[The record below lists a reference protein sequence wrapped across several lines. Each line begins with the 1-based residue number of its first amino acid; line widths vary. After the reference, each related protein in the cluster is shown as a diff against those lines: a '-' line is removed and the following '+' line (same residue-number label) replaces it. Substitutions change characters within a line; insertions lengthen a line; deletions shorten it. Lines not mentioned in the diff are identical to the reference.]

1 MFKTFFLS
9 ELKYTLKQP
18 MVYIFIF
25 IFALMEFF
33 ATVSDNVQVGGAIG
47 NVYRNSPYTLTIH
60 ITIFCIFSL
69 LMAVAF
75 FNNAALRDH
84 NNEFNEILFTTP
96 LSKPGY
102 FFGRFFGALFISTL
116 PLLGVFIGM
125 LLGTYMNSIFEWIDT
140 SRFGEFY
147 AETFINNYLLFI
159 LPNMFLAG
167 SVIFAMA
174 NKWKSTVISFVGGLV
189 IIVAY
194 IVSGSLM
201 SDVENETIA
210 GLSDV
215 FGINTYAIETKYFTP
230 AEKNTIS
237 PGFSGIILWNRLI
250 WTGLGIIILLLSY
263 FSFSFKKK
271 NQKIKKEKVKT
282 ESKDTVFSLPK
293 LHPTYDTATNWLQFK
308 SFFYTNF
315 LSIAK
320 SVTFK
325 ILFLFCIIILVS
337 DLISGYEYFG
347 LQSYPL
353 TYKLIDTIKGST
365 NIFLIIILIFFS
377 GELIW
382 RDRDSKINEVVDATA
397 HTSFV
402 SLSAKALSLVCITT
416 ILNLFFILIGIIY
429 QLIHGFSR
437 IEIDVYLLDLFYANL
452 ALYIIFGGITIMIQ
466 VLSSNKYIGYF
477 ISILVLLVWDI
488 ILSVLDV
495 SSNMLSIGGGG
506 SVFYSDINGFGPGLK
521 SKLWFNLYWM
531 LLAVI
536 GLLIAGA
543 LWNRG
548 SKSSLLSRIKAARKE
563 VPKSYR
569 SFIVILAVAWL
580 SVAGFVYYNT
590 QVLNP
595 YRSSDATEQLSADF
609 EKKYSKY
616 KDAVHPKVTDAKYY
630 IDIFPNKRD
639 IYVKADI
646 ELTNESDVAID
657 SLHFFNGEGWDTKL
671 NIPNAKPV
679 YKDTTYLYTI
689 YQLSPPLQP
698 GEKTIIKL
706 DNKFITKGFE
716 NGRGSTMIVKNGTF
730 FNNGNILPT
739 MGYNDGYE
747 LSDKNT
753 RKKYDLE
760 PKERTPKLSAEL
772 SELHN
777 RNYISNGQSDYIN
790 VETVIS
796 TIKEQTAIA
805 PGSLIKKWE
814 ENGRDYY
821 HYKTDT
827 PSLNFY
833 SFMSADFEIKKRKW
847 NGIDIE
853 VYYDEKHPENV
864 DMMLDAVERSLVYY
878 TENFGPY
885 FHKQCRII
893 EFPRY
898 ASFAQAFPGTMP
910 YSEAIGFIINLED
923 ETENNIVDAVI
934 AHEMGHQWWA
944 HQVIGANM
952 QGGTMM
958 SESFAEYSS
967 LMTIKNITENPMKMR
982 QFTKYDHDRYLRGRS
997 SERLKELPLY
1007 KVENQGYIHYGKGS
1021 VILYALQDYIGEA
1034 KVNLAMKNFL
1044 EEYRYKKPPYP
1055 TSLDF
1060 IKHLDPQV
1068 PDSLKYLITDWFKEI
1083 TLYDNRLKDAN
1094 YKKLE
1099 NGKYEVTLEIESFKI
1114 KSDSLGNETKTAIND
1129 WIDLGVFADDDE
1141 ENLIFE
1147 KRVKVNKPKMT
1158 FVFEIDSLPSKLAI
1172 DPRHLLIDRVYD
1184 DNIKTVAETTMSGEE

>member
-1 MFKTFFLS
+1 
-9 ELKYTLKQP
+9 
-18 MVYIFIF
+18 
-25 IFALMEFF
+25 MEFF

-47 NVYRNSPYTLTIH
+47 NVYRNSPYTITIH
-60 ITIFCIFSL
+60 VTIFCIFSL

-102 FFGRFFGALFISTL
+102 FFGRFFGALLVSTL

-125 LLGTYMNSIFEWIDT
+125 LVGTYMNSIFGWLDT
-140 SRFGEFY
+140 ERYGDFY
-147 AETFINNYLLFI
+147 LETFVNNYLLFI

-167 SVIFAMA
+167 AVIYAMA

-201 SDVENETIA
+201 SDVDNETIA
-210 GLSDV
+210 GLSDI
-215 FGINTYAIETKYFTP
+215 FGINTYSIETKYFTP
-230 AEKNTIS
+230 VDKNTIS
-237 PGFSGIILWNRLI
+237 PGFSGMLFWNRLI
-250 WTGLGIIILLLSY
+250 WTGVGIIILMLSY

-271 NQKIKKEKVKT
+271 NKKVKKEKVSTAKV
-282 ESKDTVFSLPK
+282 DTVFMLPK
-293 LHPTYDTATNWLQFK
+293 LNPTYGSSTNWIQFK
-308 SFFYTNF
+308 SFFFTNF

-325 ILFLFCIIILVS
+325 ILFLFCIIILVT
-337 DLISGYEYFG
+337 DLSGGFEYFG

-353 TYKLIDTIKGST
+353 TYKLIDSIKDST
-365 NIFLIIILIFFS
+365 NIFTIIILIFFS

-382 RDRDSKINEVVDATA
+382 RDRDSKINEVVDATS
-397 HTSFV
+397 HTSFI
-402 SLSAKALSLVCITT
+402 SMAAKALSLICITT

-429 QLIHGFSR
+429 QLLKGFTR
-437 IEIDVYLLDLFYANL
+437 IELDTYLLDLFYSNL
-452 ALYIIFGGITIMIQ
+452 ALYIIFAGIMIMIQ

-506 SVFYSDINGFGPGLK
+506 SVFYSDMNGFGPGLK
-521 SKLWFNLYWM
+521 SALWFNLYWI
-531 LLAVI
+531 LLSVL

-548 SKSSLLSRIKAARKE
+548 SKSSLLSRIKTARKE

-569 SFIVILAVAWL
+569 GIIALIAVLWL
-580 SVAGFVYYNT
+580 GVAGFVYYNT

-595 YRSSDATEQLSADF
+595 YLSSDTTEQLSADF

-639 IYVKADI
+639 IHVKADI
-646 ELTNESDVAID
+646 ELTNESNIAID
-657 SLHFFNGEGWDTKL
+657 SLHFFNNDGWDTKL

-689 YQLSPPLQP
+689 YKLSPALQP
-698 GEKTIIKL
+698 GETIVLKL
-706 DNKFITKGFE
+706 ENKFITKGFE
-716 NGRGSTMIVKNGTF
+716 NGRGPTMIVKNGTF
-730 FNNGNILPT
+730 FNNGDVLPI
-739 MGYNDGYE
+739 MGYNENYE

-753 RKKYDLE
+753 RKKHGLE
-760 PKERTPKLSAEL
+760 PKERTPKLSGEL

-796 TIKEQTAIA
+796 TIKEQIAIA

-833 SFMSADFEIKKRKW
+833 AFMSADYEIRKRKW

-864 DMMLDAVERSLVYY
+864 DMMLDAVERSLAYY

-885 FHKQCRII
+885 YHKQCRII

-923 ETENNIVDAVI
+923 ETENNVVDAVI
-934 AHEMGHQWWA
+934 AHEMAHQWWA
-944 HQVIGANM
+944 HQVLGANM

-958 SESFAEYSS
+958 SESFSEYSS

-982 QFTKYDHDRYLRGRS
+982 EFLKYDHDRYLRGRS
-997 SERLKELPLY
+997 GEREKELPLY

-1021 VILYALQDYIGEA
+1021 LILYALQDYIGED

-1060 IKHLDPQV
+1060 IRHLEPQV
-1068 PDSLKYLITDWFKEI
+1068 PDSLQYLVTDWFKEI
-1083 TLYDNRLKDAN
+1083 TLYDNRLKEAN
-1094 YKKLE
+1094 YKLLD
-1099 NGKYEVTLEIESFKI
+1099 NGKYEVTLEIESSKI
-1114 KSDSLGNETKTAIND
+1114 KSDSLGNETKTLIND
-1129 WIDLGVFADDDE
+1129 WIDVGFYMDNDE
-1141 ENLIFE
+1141 ERLYSQ
-1147 KRVKVNKPKMT
+1147 KRVKFNKEKSSITMQL
-1158 FVFEIDSLPSKLAI
+1158 DSLPVKAAI
-1172 DPRHLLIDRVYD
+1172 DPRHLLIDRVYK
-1184 DNIKTVAETTMSGEE
+1184 DNIKSLSLEE

>member
-25 IFALMEFF
+25 ILALLEFF

-47 NVYRNSPYTLTIH
+47 NVYRNSPYTITIH
-60 ITIFCIFSL
+60 VTVFCVFSL

-102 FFGRFFGALFISTL
+102 FFGRFLGALVVSTL

-125 LLGTYMNSIFEWIDT
+125 LLGTYMNSIFGWMDT
-140 SRFGEFY
+140 ERFGDFY
-147 AETFINNYLLFI
+147 LETFINNYLLFI

-174 NKWKSTVISFVGGLV
+174 NKWKSTIISFVGGLV

-201 SDVENETIA
+201 SDVDNETIA
-210 GLSDV
+210 ALSDI
-215 FGINTYAIETKYFTP
+215 FGINTYFLETKYFTP
-230 AEKNTIS
+230 IEKNTIS
-237 PGFSGIILWNRLI
+237 PGFSGLLFKNRLLWTAVGAIILMI
-250 WTGLGIIILLLSY
+250 SY
-263 FSFSFKKK
+263 FSFSFKTK
-271 NQKIKKEKVKT
+271 NKKVKKQKVKNSDK
-282 ESKDTVFSLPK
+282 ETVFALPN
-293 LHPTYDTATNWLQFK
+293 LNPTFKASTNWIQFK

-315 LSIAK
+315 LSIVK

-325 ILFLFCIIILVS
+325 ILFLFCIIILVV
-337 DLISGYEYFG
+337 DLSQGFEFMG

-353 TYKLIDTIKGST
+353 TYKLIDSIKGST
-365 NIFLIIILIFFS
+365 NIFTIIILIFFS

-382 RDRDSKINEVVDATA
+382 RDRDSKINEVIDATA
-397 HTSFV
+397 HTSFI
-402 SLSAKALSLVCITT
+402 SMAAKALSLVCLTS
-416 ILNLFFILIGIIY
+416 ILNLFFILIGVIY
-429 QLIHGFSR
+429 QLLNGFTR
-437 IEIDVYLLDLFYANL
+437 IELDVYLLDFFYENF
-452 ALYIIFGGITIMIQ
+452 ALYIVFGGIMIMIQ

-477 ISILVLLVWDI
+477 ISVLVLLVWEI
-488 ILSVLDV
+488 VLNILDV
-495 SSNMLSIGGGG
+495 NSNMLNIGGGS
-506 SVFYSDINGFGPGLK
+506 SVFYSDMNGFGPGLK
-521 SKLWFNLYWM
+521 STLWFNLYWI
-531 LLAVI
+531 LLSVI

-548 SKSSLLSRIKAARKE
+548 SKSSLLSRIKTAKKE

-569 SFIVILAVAWL
+569 GFIAVLTIIWL
-580 SVAGFVYYNT
+580 GVAGFVYYNT

-595 YRSSDATEQLSADF
+595 YRSNDTEEQLMAEF

-616 KDAVHPKVTDAKYY
+616 KEAVHPKVTDAKYY

-639 IYVKADI
+639 IHVKADI
-646 ELTNESDVAID
+646 ELTNESNQAID
-657 SLHFFNGEGWDTKL
+657 SLHFFNNEGWITKL
-671 NIPNAKPV
+671 NIPNAKPIF
-679 YKDTTYLYTI
+679 KDSTYLYTI
-689 YQLSPPLQP
+689 YKLSKPLQP
-698 GEKTIIKL
+698 GQSIVMKL
-706 DNKFITKGFE
+706 DNKFITKGFK
-716 NGRGSTMIVKNGTF
+716 NSRGNTMIVNNGTF
-730 FNNGNILPT
+730 FNNGDILPV
-739 MGYNDGYE
+739 MGYNENYE
-747 LSDKNT
+747 ISDNNT

-760 PKERTPKLSAEL
+760 PKERSPELSSEH

-777 RNYISNGQSDYIN
+777 RNYINNGQSDFIN
-790 VETVIS
+790 VETIIS

-833 SFMSADFEIKKRKW
+833 SFMSADYEIKKRKW
-847 NGIDIE
+847 NGIEIE

-864 DMMLDAVERSLVYY
+864 DMMLDAVERSLAYY
-878 TENFGPY
+878 TKNFGPY

-923 ETENNIVDAVI
+923 ETENNVVDAVI
-934 AHEMGHQWWA
+934 AHEMAHQWWA

-952 QGGTMM
+952 QGSTLM
-958 SESFAEYSS
+958 SESFSEYSS
-967 LMTIKNITENPMKMR
+967 LMTMKNMTENPMKMR
-982 QFTKYDHDRYLRGRS
+982 EFIKYDHDRYLRGRS
-997 SERLKELPLY
+997 GEREKELPLY
-1007 KVENQGYIHYGKGS
+1007 KVENQQYIHYGKGS
-1021 VILYALQDYIGEA
+1021 VILYALQDYIGEE

-1060 IKHLDPQV
+1060 IRHLEPQV
-1068 PDSLKYLITDWFKEI
+1068 PDSLQYLVTDWFKEI
-1083 TLYDNRLKDAN
+1083 TLYDNRLKEAN
-1094 YKKLE
+1094 YKKLD
-1099 NGKYEVTLEIESFKI
+1099 NGKYEVTLEIESSKI
-1114 KSDSLGNETKTAIND
+1114 KSDSLGNETKANIND
-1129 WIDLGVFADDDE
+1129 WIDIGFFMDDDE
-1141 ENLIFE
+1141 EKLDHQ
-1147 KRVKVNKPKMT
+1147 KRIKFNKEVT
-1158 FVFEIDSLPSKLAI
+1158 SITIQLDSLPIKAAI
-1172 DPRHLLIDRVYD
+1172 DPRHILIDRVYK
-1184 DNIKTVAETTMSGEE
+1184 DNIKRISLEE

>member
-25 IFALMEFF
+25 ILALMEFF

-47 NVYRNSPYTLTIH
+47 NVYRNSPYTITIH
-60 ITIFCIFSL
+60 VTVFCIFSL

-102 FFGRFFGALFISTL
+102 FFGRFFGALLVSTL

-125 LLGTYMNSIFEWIDT
+125 LVGTYMNSIFGWLDT
-140 SRFGEFY
+140 ARYGEFY
-147 AETFINNYLLFI
+147 FETFLNNYLLFI

-167 SVIFAMA
+167 AVIYAMA
-174 NKWKSTVISFVGGLV
+174 NKWKSTIISFVGGLT

-194 IVSGSLM
+194 LVSGSLM
-201 SDVENETIA
+201 SDVDNETIA
-210 GLSDV
+210 GLSDI
-215 FGINTYAIETKYFTP
+215 FGINTYSIETKYFTP
-230 AEKNTIS
+230 ADKNTIS
-237 PGFSGIILWNRLI
+237 PRFSGVLLWNRLI
-250 WTGLGIIILLLSY
+250 WTGVGIIILMLSY
-263 FSFSFKKK
+263 FSFSFKEK
-271 NQKIKKEKVKT
+271 NKKIKKEKIST
-282 ESKDTVFSLPK
+282 SGKDTVFALPK
-293 LHPTYDTATNWLQFK
+293 LNPTYNVSTNWIQFK

-315 LSIAK
+315 LSIVK

-325 ILFLFCIIILVS
+325 ILFLFCIIILVT
-337 DLISGYEYFG
+337 DLIGGFEYFG

-353 TYKLIDTIKGST
+353 TYKLIDSIKGNT
-365 NIFLIIILIFFS
+365 NLFMIIILTFFS

-382 RDRDSKINEVVDATA
+382 RDRDYKINEVVDATA
-397 HTSFV
+397 HTSFI
-402 SLSAKALSLVCITT
+402 SMAAKVLSLVCITS
-416 ILNLFFILIGIIY
+416 ILNLFFIVIAIVY
-429 QLIHGFSR
+429 QLFHGFTR
-437 IEIDVYLLDLFYANL
+437 IELDVYLLDFFYSNL
-452 ALYIIFGGITIMIQ
+452 ALYIVFGGIMIMIQ

-477 ISILVLLVWDI
+477 ISILVLLVWEIVLSILDI
-488 ILSVLDV
+488 ST
-495 SSNMLSIGGGG
+495 NMLNIGGGG
-506 SVFYSDINGFGPGLK
+506 SVFYSDMNGFGPGLT
-521 SKLWFNLYWM
+521 STLWFNLYWI
-531 LLAVI
+531 LLSFLSI
-536 GLLIAGA
+536 LIAGA

-548 SKSSLLSRIKAARKE
+548 SKSSLFSRIKTARKE

-569 SFIVILAVAWL
+569 GFIALTAIAWIGLASFI
-580 SVAGFVYYNT
+580 YYNT

-595 YRSSDATEQLSADF
+595 YRSGDTTEQLQADF

-616 KDAVHPKVTDAKYY
+616 KDAVHPKITDAKYF

-639 IYVKADI
+639 IHVKADI
-646 ELTNESDVAID
+646 ELTNESNVAID
-657 SLHFFNGEGWDTKL
+657 SLHFFNNEGWDTKL

-689 YQLSPPLQP
+689 YKLSPALQP
-698 GEKTIIKL
+698 GETIVMKL

-716 NGRGSTMIVKNGTF
+716 NGRGPTMIVKNGTF
-730 FNNGNILPT
+730 FNNGDVLPS
-739 MGYNDGYE
+739 MGYNNGYE

-753 RKKYDLE
+753 RKKYDLK
-760 PKERTPKLSAEL
+760 PKERTPKLSGEL

-833 SFMSADFEIKKRKW
+833 SFMSADYEIRKRKW

-864 DMMLDAVERSLVYY
+864 DMMLDAVERSLDYF
-878 TENFGPY
+878 TKNFGPY

-923 ETENNIVDAVI
+923 ETENNIVDSVI
-934 AHEMGHQWWA
+934 AHEMAHQWWA
-944 HQVIGANM
+944 HQVLGVNM
-952 QGGTMM
+952 QGSTMF
-958 SESFAEYSS
+958 SEGFSQYASR
-967 LMTIKNITENPMKMR
+967 MTSKGMTENPMKMR
-982 QFTKYDHDRYLRGRS
+982 QMLKYDHDRYLRGRS
-997 SERLKELPLY
+997 GEREKELPLY
-1007 KVENQGYIHYGKGS
+1007 EVENQAYIHYGKGS
-1021 VILYALQDYIGEA
+1021 VVLYALQDYIGED
-1034 KVNLAMKNFL
+1034 KVNLAMKTFL

-1060 IKHLDPQV
+1060 LRHLEPQV
-1068 PDSLKYLITDWFKEI
+1068 PDSLQYLITDWFKEI
-1083 TLYDNRLKDAN
+1083 TLYDNRLKEAN
-1094 YKKLE
+1094 YKILD
-1099 NGKYEVTLEIESFKI
+1099 NGKYEVTMEIESSKI
-1114 KSDSLGNETKTAIND
+1114 KSDSLGNETRTAIND
-1129 WIDLGVFADDDE
+1129 WIDIGFFMDDDE
-1141 ENLIFE
+1141 ERLYSQ
-1147 KRVKVNKPKMT
+1147 KRVKFNKEKSSITMQL
-1158 FVFEIDSLPSKLAI
+1158 DSLPVKAAI
-1172 DPRHLLIDRVYD
+1172 DPRHLLIDRVYK
-1184 DNIKTVAETTMSGEE
+1184 DNIKSISLED

>member
-25 IFALMEFF
+25 ILALMEFF

-47 NVYRNSPYTLTIH
+47 NVYRNSPYTITIH
-60 ITIFCIFSL
+60 VTVFCVFSL

-102 FFGRFFGALFISTL
+102 FFGRFLGALVVSTL
-116 PLLGVFIGM
+116 PLLGVFIGV
-125 LLGTYMNSIFEWIDT
+125 LLGTYMNSIFGWMDT
-140 SRFGEFY
+140 ERFGDFY
-147 AETFINNYLLFI
+147 LETFINNYLLFI

-174 NKWKSTVISFVGGLV
+174 NKWKSTIISFVGGLV

-201 SDVENETIA
+201 SDVDNETIA
-210 GLSDV
+210 ALSDI
-215 FGINTYAIETKYFTP
+215 FGINTYFLETKYFTP
-230 AEKNTIS
+230 IEKNTIS
-237 PGFSGIILWNRLI
+237 PGFSGLLFKNRLLWTAVGAIILMI
-250 WTGLGIIILLLSY
+250 SY
-263 FSFSFKKK
+263 FSFSFKTK
-271 NQKIKKEKVKT
+271 NKKVKKQKVKNRDK
-282 ESKDTVFSLPK
+282 ETVFALPN
-293 LHPTYDTATNWLQFK
+293 LNPTFKASTNWIQFK

-315 LSIAK
+315 LSIVK

-325 ILFLFCIIILVS
+325 ILFLFCIIILVV
-337 DLISGYEYFG
+337 DLSQGFEFMG

-353 TYKLIDTIKGST
+353 TYKLIDSIKGST
-365 NIFLIIILIFFS
+365 NIFTIIILIFFS

-382 RDRDSKINEVVDATA
+382 RDRDSKINEVIDATA
-397 HTSFV
+397 HTSFI
-402 SLSAKALSLVCITT
+402 SMAAKALSLVCLTS
-416 ILNLFFILIGIIY
+416 ILNLFFILIGVIY
-429 QLIHGFSR
+429 QLLNGFTR
-437 IEIDVYLLDLFYANL
+437 IELDVYLLDFFYENF
-452 ALYIIFGGITIMIQ
+452 ALYIVFGGIMIMIQ

-477 ISILVLLVWDI
+477 ISVLVLLVWEI
-488 ILSVLDV
+488 ILSILDIN
-495 SSNMLSIGGGG
+495 SNMLDIGGGS
-506 SVFYSDINGFGPGLK
+506 SVFYSDMNGFGPGLK
-521 SKLWFNLYWM
+521 STLWFNFYWI
-531 LLAVI
+531 LLSVI

-548 SKSSLLSRIKAARKE
+548 SKSSLLSRIKTAKKE

-569 SFIVILAVAWL
+569 GFIAVLTIIWL
-580 SVAGFVYYNT
+580 GVAGFVYYNT

-595 YRSSDATEQLSADF
+595 YRSNDTEEQLMAEF

-616 KDAVHPKVTDAKYY
+616 KEAVHPKVTDAKYY

-639 IYVKADI
+639 IHVKADI
-646 ELTNESDVAID
+646 ELTNESNQAID
-657 SLHFFNGEGWDTKL
+657 SLHFFNKEGWDTKL

-679 YKDTTYLYTI
+679 YKDSTYLYTI
-689 YQLSPPLQP
+689 YKLSKPLQP
-698 GEKTIIKL
+698 GQSIVMKL
-706 DNKFITKGFE
+706 DNKFITKGFK
-716 NGRGSTMIVKNGTF
+716 NSRGNTMIVKNGTF
-730 FNNGNILPT
+730 FNNGDILPA
-739 MGYNDGYE
+739 MGYNENYE
-747 LSDKNT
+747 ISDNNT

-760 PKERTPKLSAEL
+760 PKERTPELSSEL

-777 RNYISNGQSDYIN
+777 RNYINNGESDFIN
-790 VETVIS
+790 VETIIS
-796 TIKEQTAIA
+796 TVKEQTAIA

-833 SFMSADFEIKKRKW
+833 SFMSADYELKKRKW

-864 DMMLDAVERSLVYY
+864 DMMLDAVERSLAYY
-878 TENFGPY
+878 TKNFGPY

-923 ETENNIVDAVI
+923 ETENNVVDAVI
-934 AHEMGHQWWA
+934 AHEMAHQWWA

-952 QGGTMM
+952 QGSTLM
-958 SESFAEYSS
+958 SESFSEYSS
-967 LMTIKNITENPMKMR
+967 LMTMKNMTENPMKMR
-982 QFTKYDHDRYLRGRS
+982 EFIKYDHDRYLRGRS
-997 SERLKELPLY
+997 GEREKELPLY
-1007 KVENQGYIHYGKGS
+1007 KVENQQYIHYGKGS

-1060 IKHLDPQV
+1060 IRHLEPQV

-1083 TLYDNRLKDAN
+1083 TLYDNRLKEAN
-1094 YKKLE
+1094 YKKLD
-1099 NGKYEVTLEIESFKI
+1099 NGKYEVTLEIESSKI
-1114 KSDSLGNETKTAIND
+1114 KSDSLGNETKANIND
-1129 WIDLGVFADDDE
+1129 WIDVGFFMDDDE
-1141 ENLIFE
+1141 ERLFSQ
-1147 KRVKVNKPKMT
+1147 KRIKFNKESTSITMQL
-1158 FVFEIDSLPSKLAI
+1158 DSLPAKAAI
-1172 DPRHLLIDRVYD
+1172 DPRHILIDRVYK
-1184 DNIKTVAETTMSGEE
+1184 DNIKSISLEE

>member
-25 IFALMEFF
+25 ILALMEFF

-47 NVYRNSPYTLTIH
+47 NVHRNSPFTLTQH

-69 LMAVAF
+69 VMAAAF

-102 FFGRFFGALFISTL
+102 FFGRFFGALIVSTL

-125 LLGTYMNSIFEWIDT
+125 LLGTYMNSIFSWIDAD
-140 SRFGEFY
+140 RFGSFY
-147 AETFINNYLLFI
+147 LEAFVNNYLLFI
-159 LPNMFLAG
+159 VPNMFLAG
-167 SVIFAMA
+167 AVIFAMA

-189 IIVAY
+189 IVVAY
-194 IVSGSLM
+194 IVSLSLM
-201 SDVENETIA
+201 SDVDNETLA
-210 GLSDV
+210 GLSDI
-215 FGINTYAIETKYFTP
+215 FGINTFNIETKYFTP

-237 PGFSGIILWNRLI
+237 PGFSGLLFQNRLI
-250 WTGLGIIILLLSY
+250 WMAVGFIILMISY
-263 FSFSFKKK
+263 FSFSFKQK
-271 NQKIKKEKVKT
+271 NKKIKKQKVNS
-282 ESKDTVFSLPK
+282 EAKDTVFNLPK
-293 LHPTYDTATNWLQFK
+293 LNPTYGYSTDWMQFK

-315 LSIAK
+315 LSIVK

-325 ILFLFCIIILVS
+325 ILFLFCIIILVT
-337 DLISGYEYFG
+337 DLVGGYEYFG

-353 TYKLIDTIKGST
+353 TYKLIDTIKNST
-365 NIFLIIILIFFS
+365 NIFTVIILIFFS

-382 RDRDSKINEVVDATA
+382 RDRDSKINEVIDATA
-397 HTSFV
+397 HTSFI
-402 SLSAKALSLVCITT
+402 SMAAKALSLVCITS
-416 ILNLFFILIGIIY
+416 ILNLFFILIGVVY
-429 QLIHGFSR
+429 QLLNGFTR
-437 IEIDVYLLDLFYANL
+437 IELDVYLLDFFYENL
-452 ALYIIFGGITIMIQ
+452 ALYIVFGGITIMIQ

-477 ISILVLLVWDI
+477 ISITVLLVWEI
-488 ILSVLDV
+488 ILSILDV
-495 SSNMLSIGGGG
+495 QSNMLDIGGSS
-506 SVFYSDINGFGPGLK
+506 SVFYSDMNNFGPGLK
-521 SKLWFNLYWM
+521 STLWFNLYWI
-531 LLAVI
+531 LLSVI

-548 SKSSLLSRIKAARKE
+548 SKSSLLSRIKTARQE

-569 SFIVILAVAWL
+569 GFIALLFAIWIGVAC
-580 SVAGFVYYNT
+580 FVYYNT

-595 YRSSDATEQLSADF
+595 YRSSDTTEQLMADF

-616 KDAVHPKVTDAKYY
+616 KTAVHPKVTDAKYY

-646 ELTNESDVAID
+646 ALSNASDVAID

-679 YKDTTYLYTI
+679 YKDSTYLYTI
-689 YQLSPPLQP
+689 YKLSPALQP
-698 GEKTIIKL
+698 GETIVMHVQ
-706 DNKFITKGFE
+706 NKFITDGFE
-716 NGRGSTMIVKNGTF
+716 NGRGPTMIVKNGTF
-730 FNNGNILPT
+730 INNGDVLPT
-739 MGYNDGYE
+739 MGYNESYE
-747 LSDKNT
+747 IGDNNT
-753 RKKYDLE
+753 RKKYNLE
-760 PKERTPKLSAEL
+760 PKERTPKLSGEL

-777 RNYISNGQSDYIN
+777 RNYINNGQSDFIN

-796 TIKEQTAIA
+796 TIKDQTAIA

-833 SFMSADFEIKKRKW
+833 SFMSADYKIKRRKW

-864 DMMLDAVERSLVYY
+864 DMMLDAVERSLAYF

-934 AHEMGHQWWA
+934 AHEMAHQWWA
-944 HQVIGANM
+944 HQVIGVNM
-952 QGGTMM
+952 QGTTLL
-958 SESFAEYSS
+958 SEGFSQYASR
-967 LMTIKNITENPMKMR
+967 MTSKSIVKNPMKMR
-982 QFTKYDHDRYLRGRS
+982 QFLKYDHDRYLRGRS
-997 SERLKELPLY
+997 GEREKELPLY
-1007 KVENQGYIHYGKGS
+1007 QVENQDYIHYGKGS
-1021 VILYALQDYIGEA
+1021 VILYALQDYIGED

-1060 IKHLDPQV
+1060 LRHLEPQV
-1068 PDSLKYLITDWFKEI
+1068 PDSLQYLVTDWFKEI
-1083 TLYDNRLKDAN
+1083 TLYDNRLNEAN
-1094 YKKLE
+1094 YKKLD
-1099 NGKYEVTLEIESFKI
+1099 NGKYEVTLEIESSKM

-1129 WIDLGVFADDDE
+1129 WIDVGFFMDDDE
-1141 ENLIFE
+1141 ERLYSQKRMKFNKE
-1147 KRVKVNKPKMT
+1147 KSSITVQL
-1158 FVFEIDSLPSKLAI
+1158 DSLPVKAAI
-1172 DPRHLLIDRVYD
+1172 DPRHLLIDRVYK
-1184 DNIKTVAETTMSGEE
+1184 DNIKSLSLEE

>member
-25 IFALMEFF
+25 IIGLLEFG
-33 ATVSDNVQVGGAIG
+33 ATVSDNVQIGGAIG
-47 NVYRNSPYTLTIH
+47 NVNRNSPYTITLH
-60 ITIFCIFSL
+60 ITIWCIFAL
-69 LMAVAF
+69 IMAAAF

-102 FFGRFFGALFISTL
+102 FFGRFFGALFVSTL
-116 PLLGVFIGM
+116 PLVGAYIGLFIGYW
-125 LLGTYMNSIFEWIDT
+125 LNSVNGWIDP
-140 SRFGEFY
+140 SRFGPFY
-147 AETFINNYLLFI
+147 LETFVNNYLLFI

-167 SVIFAMA
+167 TVIFAMA

-201 SDVENETIA
+201 SDVDNETTA
-210 GLSDV
+210 ALSDM
-215 FGINTYAIETKYFTP
+215 FGFNTYSIETKYFTP

-237 PGFSGIILWNRLI
+237 PSFSGVLLWNRLI
-250 WTGLGIIILLLSY
+250 WTGVGIIILMLSY

-271 NQKIKKEKVKT
+271 NKKVKKEKKDA
-282 ESKDTVFSLPK
+282 SKRETAFLLPQLNPSFSK
-293 LHPTYDTATNWLQFK
+293 ATNWQQFK

-315 LSIAK
+315 LSIVK
-320 SVTFK
+320 SITFK
-325 ILFLFCIIILVS
+325 ILFLFCIIILVA
-337 DLISGYEYFG
+337 DLSGGFEYFG
-347 LQSYPL
+347 LKSYPL
-353 TYKLIDTIKGST
+353 TYKLIDSIKDNT
-365 NIFLIIILIFFS
+365 DIFIIIIVVFFS

-382 RDRDSKINEVVDATA
+382 RDRDYKINEVIDATA
-397 HTSFV
+397 HTSFI
-402 SLSAKALSLVCITT
+402 SMAAKALSLVSIAS
-416 ILNLFFILIGIIY
+416 ILNIFFLGIGIIY
-429 QLIHGFSR
+429 QLLYGFTR
-437 IEIDVYLLDLFYANL
+437 IEIDVYLLDFFYDNLPLFIAF
-452 ALYIIFGGITIMIQ
+452 AGITILVQ

-477 ISILVLLVWDI
+477 IAVLILLVWEI
-488 ILSVLDV
+488 VLSILDLN
-495 SSNMLSIGGGG
+495 SNMLDVGGGP
-506 SVFYSDINGFGPGLK
+506 STFYSDMNSFGPGVK
-521 SKLWFNLYWM
+521 GALWFNLYWA

-536 GLLIAGA
+536 ALLIAGA

-548 SKSSLLSRIKAARKE
+548 SKNSLLSRIKTARKE

-569 SFIVILAVAWL
+569 SVIAVATITWL
-580 SVAGFVYYNT
+580 GVAGYVYYNS
-590 QVLNP
+590 QILNP
-595 YRSSDATEQLSADF
+595 YRTGDEQEQLMAEF

-616 KDAVHPKVTDAKYY
+616 KDAVHPKVTDARYY

-646 ELTNESDVAID
+646 QLVNESNETID
-657 SLHFFNGEGWDTKL
+657 SLHFFDGLGWDTTL
-671 NIPNAKPV
+671 NIPNSDIV
-679 YKDTTYLYTI
+679 YKDSTYLYKI
-689 YQLSPPLQP
+689 YKLSQPLLP
-698 GEKTIIKL
+698 GDTLVMEV
-706 DNKFITKGFE
+706 DNKYITKGFQ
-716 NGRGSTMIVKNGTF
+716 NNRGNTMIVKNGTF
-730 FNNGNILPT
+730 FNNGEILPT
-739 MGYNDGYE
+739 MGYNEGYE

-753 RKKYDLE
+753 RKKYGLE
-760 PKERTPKLSAEL
+760 PKERTPELTVEL

-777 RNYISNGQSDYIN
+777 RNYLNNGQSDFIN

-796 TIKEQTAIA
+796 TINEQTAIA
-805 PGSLIKKWE
+805 PGSLIKKWD
-814 ENGRDYY
+814 ENGRTYY

-833 SFMSADFEIKKRKW
+833 SFMSAEYEIATRQW

-864 DMMLDAVERSLVYY
+864 EMMLDAVERSLAYY

-910 YSEAIGFIINLED
+910 YSEAIGFVINLED
-923 ETENNIVDAVI
+923 ETENNVVDAVI

-958 SESFAEYSS
+958 SESFSEYSS

-982 QFTKYDHDRYLRGRS
+982 QFLKYDHDRYLRGRS
-997 SERLKELPLY
+997 GEREKELPLY

-1021 VILYALQDYIGEA
+1021 VILYALQDYIGEE

-1044 EEYRYKKPPYP
+1044 EEYRYQKPPYP

-1060 IKHLDPQV
+1060 LKHLEPQV
-1068 PDSLKYLITDWFKEI
+1068 PDSLKYLVTDWFKEI
-1083 TLYDNRLKDAN
+1083 TLYDNRLKEAK
-1094 YKKLE
+1094 YKKLD
-1099 NGKYEVTLEIESFKI
+1099 NGKYEVTLEIESAKI
-1114 KSDSLGNETKTAIND
+1114 KSDSLGNEKRVAIND
-1129 WIDLGVFADDDE
+1129 WIDVGFFMDDDE
-1141 ENLIFE
+1141 EHLYEQTRLKFNKE
-1147 KRVKVNKPKMT
+1147 KSAITVQL
-1158 FVFEIDSLPSKLAI
+1158 DSLPIKAAI
-1172 DPRHLLIDRVYD
+1172 DPRHILIDRVYK
-1184 DNIKTVAETTMSGEE
+1184 DNIKSLSLEE

>member
-9 ELKYTLKQP
+9 ELRYTLKQP

-25 IFALMEFF
+25 VLTLMEFF

-47 NVYRNSPYTLTIH
+47 NIHINSPYTLTIH
-60 ITIFCIFSL
+60 VSVFCIFSL
-69 LMAVAF
+69 IMAAAF

-102 FFGRFFGALFISTL
+102 FFGRFFGALVISTL

-125 LLGTYMNSIFEWIDT
+125 LLGTYMNSIFVWMDV
-140 SRFGEFY
+140 SRYGDFQLK
-147 AETFINNYLLFI
+147 TFVNIYLLFI

-167 SVIFAMA
+167 AVIFAMA

-194 IVSGSLM
+194 IVSLSLM
-201 SDVENETIA
+201 SDVDNETIA
-210 GLSDV
+210 ALSDI
-215 FGINTYAIETKYFTP
+215 FGINTYSIETKYFTP
-230 AEKNTIS
+230 AEKNTVS
-237 PGFSGIILWNRLI
+237 PGFSGLLFQNRLI
-250 WTGLGIIILLLSY
+250 WFGVGILILLLSY

-271 NQKIKKEKVKT
+271 NKKIKKEKVSAA
-282 ESKDTVFSLPK
+282 SKDIVFTLPK
-293 LHPTYDTATNWLQFK
+293 LNPTYGASTNWIQFK

-315 LSIAK
+315 LNIVK

-325 ILFLFCIIILVS
+325 ILFLFCIIILVA
-337 DLISGYEYFG
+337 DLIGGFEYFG

-353 TYKLIDTIKGST
+353 TYKLIDSIKDNTS
-365 NIFLIIILIFFS
+365 IFTVIILIFFS

-397 HTSFV
+397 HTSFI
-402 SLSAKALSLVCITT
+402 SMTAKALSLVGITS
-416 ILNLFFILIGIIY
+416 ILHFFFIFIGIIY
-429 QLIHGFSR
+429 QLLHGFTR
-437 IEIDVYLLDLFYANL
+437 IELDVYLLDFFYDGL
-452 ALYIIFGGITIMIQ
+452 PTYIIFGGIMITIQ

-477 ISILVLLVWDI
+477 ISVVVLMAWEILLNILDI
-488 ILSVLDV
+488 RT
-495 SSNMLSIGGGG
+495 NMLDIGGSG
-506 SVFYSDINGFGPGLK
+506 SLTYSDMNAFGPGLK
-521 SKLWFNLYWM
+521 SKLWFNLYWIIISVIS
-531 LLAVI
+531 LLS
-536 GLLIAGA
+536 AGA

-548 SKSSLLSRIKAARKE
+548 SKSSLLSRIKTARNE

-569 SFIVILAVAWL
+569 GFIIITAIAWL
-580 SVAGFVYYNT
+580 GVAGYVYYNT

-595 YRSSDATEQLSADF
+595 YRSNDTTEQLMAAF
-609 EKKYSKY
+609 EKKYTKY
-616 KDAVHPKVTDAKYY
+616 KGAQHPKVTDAKYY

-639 IYVKADI
+639 IHVKADI
-646 ELTNESDVAID
+646 ELTNESNQPID
-657 SLHFFNGEGWDTKL
+657 SLHFFNNEGWDTKL
-671 NIPNAKPV
+671 NIPNATPV

-689 YQLSPPLQP
+689 YQLKPALQP
-698 GEKTIIKL
+698 GETLVVKL
-706 DNKFITKGFE
+706 DNKFITKGFQ
-716 NGRGSTMIVKNGTF
+716 NDLGSTMIVKNGTF
-730 FNNGNILPT
+730 FNNREILPT
-739 MGYNDGYE
+739 MGYNDNYE
-747 LSDKNT
+747 IGDKNT
-753 RKKYDLE
+753 RKKYGLE
-760 PKERTPKLSAEL
+760 PKERTPKLSSEI

-777 RNYISNGQSDYIN
+777 RNYLNNGQSDFIN
-790 VETVIS
+790 VETIIS
-796 TIKEQTAIA
+796 TIKSQTAIA

-821 HYKTDT
+821 HYRTDT

-833 SFMSADFEIKKRKW
+833 SFMSADYEIKKRKW

-864 DMMLDAVERSLVYY
+864 DMMLEAVERSLVYY
-878 TENFGPY
+878 TKNFGPY

-923 ETENNIVDAVI
+923 ETENNVVDAVI

-944 HQVIGANM
+944 HQVCGANM

-958 SESFAEYSS
+958 SESFSEYSS

-982 QFTKYDHDRYLRGRS
+982 DFLKYDHDRYLRGRS
-997 SERLKELPLY
+997 GERIKELPLY

-1021 VILYALQDYIGEA
+1021 LILYALQDYIGED

-1055 TSLDF
+1055 TSYDF
-1060 IKHLDPQV
+1060 LRHLEPQV
-1068 PDSLKYLITDWFKEI
+1068 PDSLQYLITDWFKEI
-1083 TLYDNRLKDAN
+1083 TLYDNRLKEAN
-1094 YKKLE
+1094 YKKLD
-1099 NGKYEVTLEIESFKI
+1099 NGKYEVTMEIESSKI
-1114 KSDSLGNETKTAIND
+1114 KSDSLGNETRTAIND
-1129 WIDLGVFADDDE
+1129 WIDVGFFMDDDE
-1141 ENLIFE
+1141 KRLYNQ
-1147 KRVKVNKPKMT
+1147 KRVKFNKEKSSIT
-1158 FVFEIDSLPSKLAI
+1158 IQLDSLPVKAAI
-1172 DPRHLLIDRVYD
+1172 DPRHLLIDRVYS
-1184 DNIKTVAETTMSGEE
+1184 DNIKSISLEE

>member
-25 IFALMEFF
+25 ILALMEFF

-47 NVYRNSPYTLTIH
+47 NVYRNSPYTITIH
-60 ITIFCIFSL
+60 VTIFCIFSL

-102 FFGRFFGALFISTL
+102 FFGRFFGALVVSTL

-125 LLGTYMNSIFEWIDT
+125 LLGTYMNSIFGWLDT
-140 SRFGEFY
+140 ERYGQFY
-147 AETFINNYLLFI
+147 FETFLNNYLLFI

-167 SVIFAMA
+167 AVIFAMA

-201 SDVENETIA
+201 SDVDNETIA
-210 GLSDV
+210 GLSDI
-215 FGINTYAIETKYFTP
+215 FGINTYSIETKYFTP

-237 PGFSGIILWNRLI
+237 PGFSGILLWNRLI
-250 WTGLGIIILLLSY
+250 WTGIGIIILMLSY

-271 NQKIKKEKVKT
+271 NKKIKKEKVSAM
-282 ESKDTVFSLPK
+282 SKEAVFALPQLNPSFSK
-293 LHPTYDTATNWLQFK
+293 ATNWTQFK

-315 LSIAK
+315 LSIIK
-320 SVTFK
+320 SITFK
-325 ILFLFCIIILVS
+325 ILFLFCIIILVA
-337 DLISGYEYFG
+337 DLSGGFEYFG
-347 LQSYPL
+347 LKSYPL
-353 TYKLIDTIKGST
+353 TYKLIDSIKDNT
-365 NIFLIIILIFFS
+365 DIFIIIIVVFFS

-382 RDRDSKINEVVDATA
+382 RDRDYKINEVIDATA
-397 HTSFV
+397 HTSFI
-402 SLSAKALSLVCITT
+402 SMSAKALSLVSIAS
-416 ILNLFFILIGIIY
+416 ILNIFFLGIGVIY
-429 QLIHGFSR
+429 QLLHGFTR
-437 IEIDVYLLDLFYANL
+437 IEIDVYLLDFFYDNLPLFIAF
-452 ALYIIFGGITIMIQ
+452 AGITILVQ

-477 ISILVLLVWDI
+477 IAILILLVWEI
-488 ILSVLDV
+488 VLSILDLN
-495 SSNMLSIGGGG
+495 SNMLDVAGGP
-506 SVFYSDINGFGPGLK
+506 STYYSDMNSFGPGVTGT
-521 SKLWFNLYWM
+521 LWFNLYWI
-531 LLAVI
+531 LFAVL

-548 SKSSLLSRIKAARKE
+548 SKSSLLSRIKTARKE

-569 SFIVILAVAWL
+569 SFIAIATIAWL
-580 SVAGFVYYNT
+580 GVAGYVYYNT
-590 QVLNP
+590 QVINT
-595 YRSSDATEQLSADF
+595 YRSNDEQEQLMADF

-616 KDAVHPKVTDAKYY
+616 KDAAHPKVTDAKYY

-646 ELTNESDVAID
+646 ELVNETNKTID
-657 SLHFFNGEGWDTKL
+657 SLHFFNALGWNTSL
-671 NIPNAKPV
+671 NIPSSNIV
-679 YKDTTYLYTI
+679 YKDSTYLYKI
-689 YQLSPPLQP
+689 YKLSKPLQP
-698 GEKTIIKL
+698 GDTL
-706 DNKFITKGFE
+706 VMQVDNKYITEGFE
-716 NGRGSTMIVKNGTF
+716 NNQGNTMIVKNGTF
-730 FNNGNILPT
+730 FNNGDILPT

-753 RKKYDLE
+753 RKKHGLE
-760 PKERTPKLSAEL
+760 PKERTPELTAEL

-777 RNYISNGQSDYIN
+777 RNYLNNGQSDFIN
-790 VETVIS
+790 VETVVS
-796 TIKEQTAIA
+796 TVKAQTAIA

-814 ENGRDYY
+814 ENDRSYY

-833 SFMSADFEIKKRKW
+833 SFMSADYEIKKRKW

-864 DMMLDAVERSLVYY
+864 EMMLDAVERSLVYY

-910 YSEAIGFIINLED
+910 YSEAIGFVINLED
-923 ETENNIVDAVI
+923 ETENNVVDAVI

-958 SESFAEYSS
+958 SESFSEYSS

-982 QFTKYDHDRYLRGRS
+982 EFLKYDHDRYLRGRS
-997 SERLKELPLY
+997 GEREKELPLF

-1021 VILYALQDYIGEA
+1021 LILYGLQDYIGED

-1060 IKHLDPQV
+1060 LRHLEPQV
-1068 PDSLKYLITDWFKEI
+1068 PDTLQYLITDWFKEI
-1083 TLYDNRLKDAN
+1083 TLYDNRVKEAS
-1094 YKKLE
+1094 YKSLD
-1099 NGKYEVTLEIESFKI
+1099 NGKYEVTLEIESSKI

-1129 WIDLGVFADDDE
+1129 WIDVGFFMDDAE
-1141 ENLIFE
+1141 ERLYE
-1147 KRVKVNKPKMT
+1147 QKRVKFNKEKSSIT
-1158 FVFEIDSLPSKLAI
+1158 VQLDSLPVKAAI
-1172 DPRHLLIDRVYD
+1172 DPRHLLIDRVYK
-1184 DNIKTVAETTMSGEE
+1184 DNIKSISLEE

>member
-25 IFALMEFF
+25 ILALLEFF

-47 NVYRNSPYTLTIH
+47 NVYRNSPYTITVH
-60 ITIFCIFSL
+60 VTIFCIFSL

-75 FNNAALRDH
+75 FNNAALRDY

-96 LSKPGY
+96 ISKPGY
-102 FFGRFFGALFISTL
+102 FFGRFFGALLVSTL
-116 PLLGVFIGM
+116 PLLGVFIGV
-125 LLGTYMNSIFEWIDT
+125 LLGTTLNYSFEWIAT
-140 SRFGEFY
+140 ERFGEFY
-147 AETFINNYLLFI
+147 LETFVNNYLLFV

-167 SVIFAMA
+167 AVIFAMA
-174 NKWKSTVISFVGGLV
+174 NKWKSTIISFVGGLV

-201 SDVENETIA
+201 SDVDNETVA
-210 GLSDV
+210 ALSDI

-230 AEKNTIS
+230 VEKNMVS
-237 PGFSGIILWNRLI
+237 PNFSGLLFQNRLI
-250 WTGLGIIILLLSY
+250 WTAVGILILLASY
-263 FSFSFKKK
+263 FNFSFKTK
-271 NQKIKKEKVKT
+271 NKKVKKLKANT
-282 ESKDTVFSLPK
+282 EVLESDFVRPE
-293 LHPTYDTATNWLQFK
+293 LHPTFNVSTNWIQFK

-315 LSIAK
+315 LSIVK

-325 ILFLFCIIILVS
+325 ILFLFCIIILVA
-337 DLISGYEYFG
+337 DLSGGFEYFG

-353 TYKLIDTIKGST
+353 TYKLMDSIKDNT
-365 NIFLIIILIFFS
+365 NIFTIIILIFFS

-382 RDRDSKINEVVDATA
+382 RDRDSKINEVIDATA
-397 HTSFV
+397 HTSFI
-402 SLSAKALSLVCITT
+402 SLAAKALSLVGITL
-416 ILNLFFILIGIIY
+416 ILNVFFIFIGVIY
-429 QLIHGFSR
+429 QFLHGFTR
-437 IEIDVYLLDLFYANL
+437 IELDVYFLDLLYENL
-452 ALYIIFGGITIMIQ
+452 PLYMVFGGIMITIQ

-477 ISILVLLVWDI
+477 ISVLVLLVWDI
-488 ILSVLDV
+488 ILSILDI
-495 SSNMLSIGGGG
+495 SSNMLSIGNGA
-506 SVFYSDINGFGPGLK
+506 SIMYSDMNAFGPGLT
-521 SKLWFNLYWM
+521 SKLWFNLYWI
-531 LLAVI
+531 LIAVL

-548 SKSSLLSRIKAARKE
+548 SKSSLWSRVKTARKE

-569 SFIVILAVAWL
+569 SFIALTFIVWL
-580 SVAGFVYYNT
+580 GVAGFVYYNT

-595 YRSSDATEQLSADF
+595 YRSSDTTEQLMADF
-609 EKKYSKY
+609 EKKYNKY
-616 KDAVHPKVTDAKYY
+616 KKAVHPKVTDAKYY

-639 IYVKADI
+639 ILVKADVT
-646 ELTNESDVAID
+646 LTNASSQVID
-657 SLHFFNGEGWDTKL
+657 SLHFFNNEGWDTKL

-679 YKDTTYLYTI
+679 FKDSTYLYTI
-689 YQLSPPLQP
+689 YKLNPPLQP
-698 GEKTIIKL
+698 GDTIVIKV
-706 DNKFITKGFE
+706 DNQFITKGFE
-716 NGRGSTMIVKNGTF
+716 NGRGTTMIVKNGTF
-730 FNNGNILPT
+730 FNNGDVLPT
-739 MGYNDGYE
+739 MGYNSSYE
-747 LSDKNT
+747 LSDNNT

-760 PKERTPKLSAEL
+760 PKERTPKLTSTL

-777 RNYISNGQSDYIN
+777 RNYISDGQSDFIN
-790 VETVIS
+790 VETYIS
-796 TIKEQTAIA
+796 TVKEQTAIA
-805 PGSLIKKWE
+805 PGSLIKTWE
-814 ENGRDYY
+814 ENGRNYY

-833 SFMSADFEIKKRKW
+833 SFMSADFKIKKQQW

-864 DMMLDAVERSLVYY
+864 EMMLDAVERSLVYY

-910 YSEAIGFIINLED
+910 YSEAIGFVVNLED
-923 ETENNIVDAVI
+923 ETGNNVVDAVI

-958 SESFAEYSS
+958 SEAFSEYSS
-967 LMTIKNITENPMKMR
+967 LMTLKGITDNPMKMR
-982 QFTKYDHDRYLRGRS
+982 EFLKYNHDRYLRGRS
-997 SERLKELPLY
+997 GEREKELPLY

-1021 VILYALQDYIGEA
+1021 VILYALQDYIGED

-1044 EEYRYKKPPYP
+1044 EEYRYKAPPYP

-1060 IKHLDPQV
+1060 IRHLEPQV
-1068 PDSLKYLITDWFKEI
+1068 PDSLHYLVTDWFKEI
-1083 TLYDNRLKDAN
+1083 TLYDNRLKTAH

-1099 NGKYEVTLEIESFKI
+1099 NGMYEVTLDIESSKI
-1114 KSDSLGNETKTAIND
+1114 KADSLGTEKVTTIND
-1129 WIDLGVFADDDE
+1129 WIDVGFFMDE
-1141 ENLIFE
+1141 GEAQLYSS
-1147 KRVKVNKPKMT
+1147 KRMKFTKASTVITVQL
-1158 FVFEIDSLPSKLAI
+1158 DSLPVKAAI
-1172 DPRHLLIDRVYD
+1172 DPRHILIDRVYT
-1184 DNIKTVAETTMSGEE
+1184 DNVKRISLDE

>member
-25 IFALMEFF
+25 ILALLEFF
-33 ATVSDNVQVGGAIG
+33 ATVSDNVTVGGAIG
-47 NVYRNSPYTLTIH
+47 NVYRNSPYTITLH

-69 LMAVAF
+69 LMAAAF

-102 FFGRFFGALFISTL
+102 FFGRFFGALIVSTL
-116 PLLGVFIGM
+116 PLLGVFIGV
-125 LLGTYMNSIFEWIDT
+125 LFGTYMNSIFGWID
-140 SRFGEFY
+140 SERFGDFY
-147 AETFINNYLLFI
+147 IETFINNYFLFI

-167 SVIFAMA
+167 TVIFAMA
-174 NKWKSTVISFVGGLV
+174 NKWKSTVISFVGALV

-201 SDVENETIA
+201 SDVDNESIA
-210 GLSDV
+210 ALSDV

-230 AEKNTIS
+230 IEKNTIS
-237 PGFSGIILWNRLI
+237 PGFSGVLFWNRLI
-250 WTGLGIIILLLSY
+250 WTAVGIVILMLSY
-263 FSFSFKKK
+263 FSFSFKTK
-271 NQKIKKEKVKT
+271 NKKVKKQKA
-282 ESKDTVFSLPK
+282 SKITNETTFTLPK
-293 LHPTYDTATNWLQFK
+293 LNPTYGASTNWVQFK

-315 LSIAK
+315 LSIVK

-325 ILFLFCIIILVS
+325 ILFLFCIIILVA
-337 DLISGYEYFG
+337 DLSGGFEYFG

-353 TYKLIDTIKGST
+353 TYKLMDSINNNT
-365 NIFLIIILIFFS
+365 NIFTIIILIFFS

-382 RDRDSKINEVVDATA
+382 RDRDYKINEVVDATA
-397 HTSFV
+397 HTSFI

-416 ILNLFFILIGIIY
+416 ILNLFFILIGVIY
-429 QLIHGFSR
+429 QLLHGFTR
-437 IEIDVYLLDLFYANL
+437 LELDIYLLDFLYKNL
-452 ALYIIFGGITIMIQ
+452 PLYMVYGGIMITIQ

-477 ISILVLLVWDI
+477 ISVLVLLVWDI
-488 ILSVLDV
+488 ILSILDV
-495 SSNMLSIGGGG
+495 SSNMLSIAGGA
-506 SVFYSDINGFGPGLK
+506 SIMYSDMNAFGPGLT
-521 SKLWFNLYWM
+521 SKLWFNLYWI
-531 LLAVI
+531 LIAVL

-548 SKSSLLSRIKAARKE
+548 SKSSIWSRIQTAKKE

-569 SFIVILAVAWL
+569 GFIALTFIIWLGVA
-580 SVAGFVYYNT
+580 SFVYYNT
-590 QVLNP
+590 QILNP
-595 YRSSDATEQLSADF
+595 YRSSDTTEQLMADF
-609 EKKYSKY
+609 EKKYNKY
-616 KDAVHPKVTDAKYY
+616 KNVVHPKVIDAKYY

-639 IYVKADI
+639 IYVKADLT
-646 ELTNESDVAID
+646 LTNESNHAID
-657 SLHFFNGEGWDTKL
+657 SLHFFNNEGWDTKL

-689 YQLSPPLQP
+689 YKLSPALQP
-698 GEKTIIKL
+698 GDTIVMKV
-706 DNKFITKGFE
+706 DNKYITKGFE
-716 NGRGSTMIVKNGTF
+716 NGMGQTMIVKNGTF
-730 FNNGNILPT
+730 FNNGEVLPT
-739 MGYNDGYE
+739 MGYNESYE

-753 RKKYDLE
+753 RKKYGLE
-760 PKERTPKLSAEL
+760 PKERTPKLTAEL
-772 SELHN
+772 SDLHN
-777 RNYISNGQSDYIN
+777 RNYLTNGQSDFIN
-790 VETVIS
+790 VETFIS
-796 TIKEQTAIA
+796 TVKEQTAIA

-814 ENGRDYY
+814 ENSRNYY

-833 SFMSADFEIKKRKW
+833 SFMSADYQIKKRKW
-847 NGIDIE
+847 KDIDIE

-864 DMMLDAVERSLVYY
+864 DMMLDAVERSLAYY

-910 YSEAIGFIINLED
+910 YSEAIGFVVNLED
-923 ETENNIVDAVI
+923 ETENNVVDAVI

-958 SESFAEYSS
+958 SEAFSEYSS
-967 LMTIKNITENPMKMR
+967 LMTLKGITKNPMKMR
-982 QFTKYDHDRYLRGRS
+982 EFLKYNHDRYLRGRS
-997 SERLKELPLY
+997 TETEKELPLY
-1007 KVENQGYIHYGKGS
+1007 QVENQGYIHYGKGS
-1021 VILYALQDYIGEA
+1021 VILYALQDYIGEEN
-1034 KVNLAMKNFL
+1034 VNLAMKNFL

-1060 IKHLDPQV
+1060 IRHLEPQV
-1068 PDSLKYLITDWFKEI
+1068 PDSLQYLVTDWFKEI
-1083 TLYDNRLKDAN
+1083 TLYDNRLKEAN
-1094 YKKLE
+1094 YKILD
-1099 NGKYEVTLEIESFKI
+1099 NGKYEVTLEIESSKI
-1114 KSDSLGNETKTAIND
+1114 KSDSLGVETITPIND
-1129 WIDLGVFADDDE
+1129 WIDIGFFMDTDE
-1141 ENLIFE
+1141 EKLYHQ
-1147 KRVKVNKPKMT
+1147 KRVKFNKQET
-1158 FVFEIDSLPSKLAI
+1158 FITVQLDSLPVKAAI
-1172 DPRHLLIDRVYD
+1172 DPRHILIDRVYS
-1184 DNIKTVAETTMSGEE
+1184 DNIKSLSLKE

>member
-25 IFALMEFF
+25 ILGLMEFF

-47 NVYRNSPYTLTIH
+47 NVYRNSPYTLTLH
-60 ITIFCIFSL
+60 VTIFCIFSL
-69 LMAVAF
+69 LMAAAF

-102 FFGRFFGALFISTL
+102 FFGRFFGALFVSTL

-125 LLGTYMNSIFEWIDT
+125 LLGTYMNSIFGWIDE
-140 SRFGEFY
+140 SRFGPFY
-147 AETFINNYLLFI
+147 LETFVNNYLLFI

-167 SVIFAMA
+167 AIIFAMA

-194 IVSGSLM
+194 IISGSLM
-201 SDVENETIA
+201 SDVDNESIA
-210 GLSDV
+210 GLSDI
-215 FGINTYAIETKYFTP
+215 FGINTYSIETKYFTP

-237 PGFSGIILWNRLI
+237 PGFSGVLFWNRLI
-250 WTGLGIIILLLSY
+250 WTGVGIIILMLSY

-271 NQKIKKEKVKT
+271 NKKVKKEKVNASSN
-282 ESKDTVFSLPK
+282 ETVFSLPQLNPSFSK
-293 LHPTYDTATNWLQFK
+293 TTNWLQFK

-315 LSIAK
+315 LSIVK
-320 SVTFK
+320 SITFK
-325 ILFLFCIIILVS
+325 ILFLFCIIILVA
-337 DLISGYEYFG
+337 DLSGGFEYFG

-353 TYKLIDTIKGST
+353 TYKLIDSIKDNT
-365 NIFLIIILIFFS
+365 DIFIIIIVVFFS

-382 RDRDSKINEVVDATA
+382 RDRDYKINEVVDATA
-397 HTSFV
+397 HTSFI
-402 SLSAKALSLVCITT
+402 SMAAKGLSLVSIAS
-416 ILNLFFILIGIIY
+416 IINIFFLGFGVIY
-429 QLIHGFSR
+429 QLLHGFTR
-437 IEIDVYLLDLFYANL
+437 IEIDVYLLDFFYDNLPLFIAF
-452 ALYIIFGGITIMIQ
+452 AGVTILVQ

-477 ISILVLLVWDI
+477 IAILILLVWEI
-488 ILSVLDV
+488 VLSILDLN
-495 SSNMLSIGGGG
+495 SNMLDVGGGP
-506 SVFYSDINGFGPGLK
+506 STFYSDMNRFGPGVK
-521 SKLWFNLYWM
+521 GALWFNLYWV
-531 LLAVI
+531 LFSVI
-536 GLLIAGA
+536 ALLIAGA

-548 SKSSLLSRIKAARKE
+548 SKSSLLTRIKTARKE

-569 SFIVILAVAWL
+569 AVIAISAIVWIGVA
-580 SVAGFVYYNT
+580 SFVYYNT
-590 QVLNP
+590 QIVNP
-595 YRSSDATEQLSADF
+595 YRTGDEQEQLMADF

-616 KDAVHPKVTDAKYY
+616 RDATHPKVTNAKYY
-630 IDIFPNKRD
+630 IDIFPNERD
-639 IYVKADI
+639 IHVKADI
-646 ELTNESDVAID
+646 ELVNESNSIID
-657 SLHFFNGEGWDTKL
+657 SLHFFDGEGWDTKL
-671 NIPNAKPV
+671 NIPSASIV
-679 YKDTTYLYTI
+679 YKDTTYLYNI
-689 YQLSPPLQP
+689 YKLSKPLQP
-698 GEKTIIKL
+698 GDTIVMQVE
-706 DNKFITKGFE
+706 NKYITKGFQ
-716 NGRGSTMIVKNGTF
+716 NGTGNTMIIKNGTF
-730 FNNGNILPT
+730 FNNREILPT
-739 MGYNDGYE
+739 MGYNEGYE
-747 LSDKNT
+747 LSEKNI
-753 RKKYDLE
+753 RKKYGLE
-760 PKERTPKLSAEL
+760 PKERTPELTAEL

-777 RNYISNGQSDYIN
+777 RNYLNNGQSDFIN
-790 VETVIS
+790 VETIIS

-814 ENGRDYY
+814 ESDRSYY

-833 SFMSADFEIKKRKW
+833 SFMSADYEIKKRKW

-864 DMMLDAVERSLVYY
+864 DMMLDAVERSLAYY

-910 YSEAIGFIINLED
+910 YSEAIGFVINLED
-923 ETENNIVDAVI
+923 ETENNVVDAVI

-958 SESFAEYSS
+958 SESFSEYSS

-997 SERLKELPLY
+997 GERIKEVPLY

-1021 VILYALQDYIGEA
+1021 VILYALQDYIGED

-1060 IKHLDPQV
+1060 LKHLEPQV
-1068 PDSLKYLITDWFKEI
+1068 PDSLQYLITDWFKEI
-1083 TLYDNRLKDAN
+1083 TLYDNRLKEAN
-1094 YKKLE
+1094 YKALD
-1099 NGKYEVTLEIESFKI
+1099 NGKYEVTLEIESAKI
-1114 KSDSLGNETKTAIND
+1114 KSDSLGNETRVAIND
-1129 WIDLGVFADDDE
+1129 WIDVGFFMDDDE
-1141 ENLIFE
+1141 ENLYEQKRLKFNKE
-1147 KRVKVNKPKMT
+1147 KTTYTMQL
-1158 FVFEIDSLPSKLAI
+1158 DSLPAKAAI
-1172 DPRHLLIDRVYD
+1172 DPRHILIDRVYK
-1184 DNIKTVAETTMSGEE
+1184 DNIKSISLEE

>member
-9 ELKYTLKQP
+9 ELRYTLKQS

-25 IFALMEFF
+25 ILALMEFF
-33 ATVSDNVQVGGAIG
+33 ATVSDNVQVGGAFG
-47 NVYRNSPYTLTIH
+47 NIFRNSPYTITIH
-60 ITIFCIFSL
+60 VTVFCIFSL

-102 FFGRFFGALFISTL
+102 FFGRFFGALFVSTL
-116 PLLGVFIGM
+116 PLLGVFIGV
-125 LLGTYMNSIFEWIDT
+125 LVGTYMNGIFGWMDSE
-140 SRFGEFY
+140 RFGPFY
-147 AETFINNYLLFI
+147 LETFVNNYFLFI

-167 SVIFAMA
+167 AVIFAMA

-194 IVSGSLM
+194 IVSISLM
-201 SDVENETIA
+201 SDVDNETIA
-210 GLSDV
+210 GLTDI
-215 FGINTYAIETKYFTP
+215 FGINTFSIETKYFTP

-237 PGFSGIILWNRLI
+237 PGFSGLLLWNRLI
-250 WTGLGIIILLLSY
+250 WTGVGIIILTISY
-263 FSFSFKKK
+263 VSFSFKKK
-271 NQKIKKEKVKT
+271 NKKSKKEKVST
-282 ESKDTVFSLPK
+282 ASKDLVFALPT
-293 LHPTYDTATNWLQFK
+293 LNPTFDSATNWLQFK
-308 SFFYTNF
+308 SFFFTNF
-315 LSIAK
+315 LSIVK

-325 ILFLFCIIILVS
+325 ILFLFCVIILVT
-337 DLISGYEYFG
+337 DLISGFEYFG

-353 TYKLIDTIKGST
+353 TYKLIDSIKDNT
-365 NIFLIIILIFFS
+365 DLFIIIILIFFS

-397 HTSFV
+397 HTSFI
-402 SLSAKALSLVCITT
+402 SMAAKALSLVCITT
-416 ILNLFFILIGIIY
+416 ILNLFFIVIAIIY
-429 QLIHGFSR
+429 QLLHGYTR
-437 IEIDVYLLDLFYANL
+437 IELDVYVLDFFYDNL
-452 ALYIIFGGITIMIQ
+452 PLYIVFGGIMIMIQ

-477 ISILVLLVWDI
+477 ISILVLLVWEILLNILDI
-488 ILSVLDV
+488 R
-495 SSNMLSIGGGG
+495 SNMLNIGGSA
-506 SVFYSDINGFGPGLK
+506 SVMYSDMNAFGPGLK
-521 SKLWFNLYWM
+521 SALWFNLYWI
-531 LLAVI
+531 LLSFL

-548 SKSSLLSRIKAARKE
+548 SKSTLLSRIKTARKE

-569 SFIVILAVAWL
+569 GFIIIIAIAWL
-580 SVAGFVYYNT
+580 GVAGYVYYNT

-595 YRSSDATEQLSADF
+595 YRSSDTEEQLMADY
-609 EKKYSKY
+609 EKKYSNY
-616 KDAVHPKVTDAKYY
+616 RDAVHPKITDVKYY

-639 IYVKADI
+639 IHVKADI
-646 ELTNESDVAID
+646 ELTNESKQPID
-657 SLHFFNGEGWDTKL
+657 SLHFFNSEGWDTKL

-679 YKDTTYLYTI
+679 YKDSTYLYTI
-689 YQLSPPLQP
+689 YKLSPALQP
-698 GEKTIIKL
+698 GDKMVMKV
-706 DNKFITKGFE
+706 DNKFITKGFQ
-716 NGRGSTMIVKNGTF
+716 NGRGPTMIVKNGTF
-730 FNNGNILPT
+730 FNNRDILPT
-739 MGYNDGYE
+739 MGYNENYE

-753 RKKYDLE
+753 RKKYDLA
-760 PKERTPKLSAEL
+760 PKERMPKLSGEL

-777 RNYISNGQSDYIN
+777 RNYLDNGQSDFIN
-790 VETVIS
+790 VETIIS

-805 PGSLIKKWE
+805 PGSLLKKWE

-833 SFMSADFEIKKRKW
+833 SFMSADYEIKKRTW

-864 DMMLDAVERSLVYY
+864 EMMLDAVERSLAYF

-885 FHKQCRII
+885 YHKQCRII

-923 ETENNIVDAVI
+923 ESKNNIVDGVI
-934 AHEMGHQWWA
+934 AHEMAHQWWA
-944 HQVIGANM
+944 HQVTGANM
-952 QGGTMM
+952 QGGTLM
-958 SESFAEYSS
+958 SEGFSQYASR
-967 LMTIKNITENPMKMR
+967 MTSKGITENPMKMR
-982 QFTKYDHDRYLRGRS
+982 QLLKYDHDRYLRGRS
-997 SERLKELPLY
+997 REREKEVPLY

-1021 VILYALQDYIGEA
+1021 LILYALQDYIGED

-1060 IKHLDPQV
+1060 IRHLEPQV
-1068 PDSLKYLITDWFKEI
+1068 PDSLQYLITDWFKEI
-1083 TLYDNRLKDAN
+1083 TLYDNRLKEAN
-1094 YKKLE
+1094 YKKLA
-1099 NGKYEVTLEIESFKI
+1099 NGKYEVTLEIESSKI
-1114 KSDSLGNETKTAIND
+1114 KSDSLGNQTTIAIND
-1129 WIDLGVFADDDE
+1129 WIDVGFFMDDDE
-1141 ENLIFE
+1141 NRLYSQKRIKFTNE
-1147 KRVKVNKPKMT
+1147 KSSIIMQL
-1158 FVFEIDSLPSKLAI
+1158 DSLPVKAAI
-1172 DPRHLLIDRVYD
+1172 DPRHILIDRVYS
-1184 DNIKTVAETTMSGEE
+1184 DNIQRISLEE

>member
-25 IFALMEFF
+25 ILALMEFF

-47 NVYRNSPYTLTIH
+47 NVYRNSPYTITIH
-60 ITIFCIFSL
+60 VTVFCVFSL

-102 FFGRFFGALFISTL
+102 FFGRFLGALVVSTL

-125 LLGTYMNSIFEWIDT
+125 LLGTYMNSIFGWMDT
-140 SRFGEFY
+140 ERFGDFY
-147 AETFINNYLLFI
+147 LETFINNYLLFI

-174 NKWKSTVISFVGGLV
+174 NKWKSTIISFVGGLV

-201 SDVENETIA
+201 SDVDNETIA
-210 GLSDV
+210 ALSDI
-215 FGINTYAIETKYFTP
+215 FGINTYFLETKYFTP
-230 AEKNTIS
+230 IEKNTIS
-237 PGFSGIILWNRLI
+237 PGFSGLLFKNRLLWTAVGAIILMI
-250 WTGLGIIILLLSY
+250 SY
-263 FSFSFKKK
+263 FSFSFKTK
-271 NQKIKKEKVKT
+271 NKKVKKQKVKNSDK
-282 ESKDTVFSLPK
+282 ETVFALPN
-293 LHPTYDTATNWLQFK
+293 LNPTFNAATNWIQFK

-315 LSIAK
+315 LSIVK

-325 ILFLFCIIILVS
+325 ILFLFCIIILVV
-337 DLISGYEYFG
+337 DLSQGFEFMG

-353 TYKLIDTIKGST
+353 TYKLIDSIKDNT
-365 NIFLIIILIFFS
+365 NLFTIIILIFFS

-382 RDRDSKINEVVDATA
+382 RDRDSKINEVVDATS
-397 HTSFV
+397 HTSFI
-402 SLSAKALSLVCITT
+402 SMAAKALSLVCITS

-429 QLIHGFSR
+429 QLLNGFTR
-437 IEIDVYLLDLFYANL
+437 IELDVYLLDFFYENF
-452 ALYIIFGGITIMIQ
+452 ALYIVFGGIMIMIQ

-477 ISILVLLVWDI
+477 ISVLVLLVWEI
-488 ILSVLDV
+488 ILNILDIN
-495 SSNMLSIGGGG
+495 SNMLDIGGG
-506 SVFYSDINGFGPGLK
+506 SSIFYSDMNGFGPGLK
-521 SKLWFNLYWM
+521 STLWFNLYWI
-531 LLAVI
+531 LLSVI

-548 SKSSLLSRIKAARKE
+548 SKSSLLSRIKTARKE

-569 SFIVILAVAWL
+569 GFIAILSVIWL
-580 SVAGFVYYNT
+580 GVAGFVYYNT

-595 YRSSDATEQLSADF
+595 YRSNDTEEQLMAEF

-616 KDAVHPKVTDAKYY
+616 KEAVHPKVTDAKYY

-639 IYVKADI
+639 IHVKADI
-646 ELTNESDVAID
+646 KLTNESNQAID
-657 SLHFFNGEGWDTKL
+657 SLHFFNKEGWDTKL

-679 YKDTTYLYTI
+679 YKDSTYLYTI
-689 YQLSPPLQP
+689 YKLSKPLQP
-698 GEKTIIKL
+698 GQSIVMKL
-706 DNKFITKGFE
+706 DNKFITKGFK
-716 NGRGSTMIVKNGTF
+716 NSIGNTMIINNGTF
-730 FNNGNILPT
+730 FNNGDILPA
-739 MGYNDGYE
+739 MGYNDNYE
-747 LSDKNT
+747 ISDNNT

-760 PKERTPKLSAEL
+760 PKERTPELSSEL

-777 RNYISNGQSDYIN
+777 RNYINNGESDFIN
-790 VETVIS
+790 VETIIS
-796 TIKEQTAIA
+796 TVKEQTAIA

-833 SFMSADFEIKKRKW
+833 SFMSADYELKKRKW

-864 DMMLDAVERSLVYY
+864 DMMLDAVERSLAYY
-878 TENFGPY
+878 TKNFGPY

-923 ETENNIVDAVI
+923 ETENNVVDAVI
-934 AHEMGHQWWA
+934 AHEMAHQWWA

-952 QGGTMM
+952 QGSTLM
-958 SESFAEYSS
+958 SESFSEYSS
-967 LMTIKNITENPMKMR
+967 LMTMKNMTENPMKMR
-982 QFTKYDHDRYLRGRS
+982 EFIKYDHDRYLRGRS
-997 SERLKELPLY
+997 GEREKELPLY
-1007 KVENQGYIHYGKGS
+1007 KVENQQYIHYGKGS

-1060 IKHLDPQV
+1060 IRHLEPQV
-1068 PDSLKYLITDWFKEI
+1068 PDSLKYLVTDWFKEI
-1083 TLYDNRLKDAN
+1083 TLYDNRLKEAN
-1094 YKKLE
+1094 YKKLD
-1099 NGKYEVTLEIESFKI
+1099 NGKYEVTLEIESSKI
-1114 KSDSLGNETKTAIND
+1114 KSDSLGNETKANIND
-1129 WIDLGVFADDDE
+1129 WIDVGFFMDDDE
-1141 ENLIFE
+1141 ERLFSQ
-1147 KRVKVNKPKMT
+1147 KRIKFNKESTSITMQL
-1158 FVFEIDSLPSKLAI
+1158 DSLPVKAAI
-1172 DPRHLLIDRVYD
+1172 DPRHILIDRVYK
-1184 DNIKTVAETTMSGEE
+1184 DNIKSISLEK